1 MLGMQRHT
9 TQRHAAARK
18 WHSLVLRGTSP
29 RRHRVLI
36 RLSGRLALPLE
47 HAHQVGQ
54 RRKVGA
60 VDAHEGAIRDGDE
73 LMPRVAYIVYG
84 GAAVEAAVRLG
95 LEAN

>member
-1 MLGMQRHT
+1 MQRHT

-36 RLSGRLALPLE
+36 RLPGRLALPLE

-54 RRKVGA
+54 GREVGA

-95 LEAN
+95 LEAD

>member
-1 MLGMQRHT
+1 M
-9 TQRHAAARK
+9 
-18 WHSLVLRGTSP
+18 
-29 RRHRVLI
+29 LI